1 MQVQRYISDELT
13 HFIGRDLVR
22 DMRYEEER
30 DERDEKLYARLVS
43 ILRDGVLLAGG
54 IPPNPEPEKL
64 TAKVQVTYTGK
75 PDLSELFEPVVVCFC
90 DIPVG
95 DVEIHAAKYGPFGLS
110 FNRRFLLAHGVN
122 PVLYLAEDADVEG
135 GKAGKFFA
143 EEMKHTI
150 DFLGEIWHQRE
161 DMPNEV
167 SNAANRAFSFLLHHH
182 FPLVKGFRARAS
194 DEDPENY
201 YMEREWRKYN
211 DLDFALHDVRRV
223 YLPARFASKFRNDL
237 PDYFVQVTFLD

>member
-22 DMRYEEER
+22 EMRFEEER
-30 DERDEKLYARLVS
+30 DERDERLYARLVS
-43 ILRDGVLLAGG
+43 ILRDRVLFAGG
-54 IPPNPEPEKL
+54 VPPNPEPGKA
-64 TAKVQVTYTGK
+64 TAKVHVSYTGK
-75 PDLSELFEPVVVCFC
+75 PELSELFDPNIVCFC

-110 FNRRFLLAHGVN
+110 FDRRFLLAHGVN
-122 PVLYLAEDADVEG
+122 PVLYLAEDADIEG
-135 GKAGKFFA
+135 DKAGKVFA

-150 DFLGEIWHQRE
+150 DFLGEIWHRRE
-161 DMPNEV
+161 DMPKEV
-167 SNAANRAFSFLLHHH
+167 SAAAGRAFSFLLYHH

-201 YMEREWRKYN
+201 YMEREWRTYN
-211 DLDFALHDVRRV
+211 DFNFALHDVRRV
-223 YLPARFASKFRNDL
+223 YLPARFAARLRDDL
-237 PDYFVQVTFLD
+237 PDYFGQVTFLD